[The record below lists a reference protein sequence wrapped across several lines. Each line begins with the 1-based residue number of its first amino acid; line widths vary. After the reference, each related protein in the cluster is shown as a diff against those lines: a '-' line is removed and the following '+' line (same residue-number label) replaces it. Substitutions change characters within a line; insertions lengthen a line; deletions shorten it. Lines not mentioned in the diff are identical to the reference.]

1 MNIFY
6 TLLILILWGVFFQL
20 LNIKR
25 KHVLIAVKGKLS
37 SDKYQDLVLFLM
49 EGQFTKVVP
58 KYKFFSSIV
67 EKLITYRRSYGAD
80 IRPALREIRGAARKD
95 YSAKKRLNEELV
107 GFIIQ
112 YSIIAV
118 FTWIFILNVS
128 GTLNIKFSGPI
139 LVLLGTW
146 QFFGLIVG
154 IIIYFSTMKYFFE
167 PFSNYFF
174 TAYTFRSLVTIS
186 RPISEISKLANIS
199 MLTNTKDLR
208 VIKTRLLGLVQNI
221 KVVGVVPLDEFDQI
235 ILELWDSYEVK
246 LSKFKSMLTGLKL
259 FLILLFVFT
268 GFLYVIFLS
277 MDKMTI

>member
-6 TLLILILWGVFFQL
+6 TLLILILWALFLQL

-25 KHVLIAVKGKLS
+25 FHILLAVRDKLS
-37 SDKYQDLVLFLM
+37 PNKYQDLVLFLM
-49 EGQFTKVVP
+49 EGQFNKLVP

-95 YSAKKRLNEELV
+95 YSANKRLNEELL
-107 GFIIQ
+107 GFIVQ
-112 YSIIAV
+112 YSIIAA

-128 GTLNIKFSGPI
+128 GTLDIKFSGQSLI
-139 LVLLGTW
+139 LLGVW
-146 QFFGLIVG
+146 QLFGLIVG
-154 IIIYFSTMKYFFE
+154 IIIYHFSIRYFFD

-174 TAYTFRSLVTIS
+174 TAYTFRSLITIS

-199 MLTNTKDLR
+199 MLNNNKDLR

-246 LSKFKSMLTGLKL
+246 LGKFKSMLAGLKL
-259 FLILLFVFT
+259 LLILLFVFT

-277 MDKMTI
+277 MDKLAI